1 MKIDQSSVAAL
12 GELARIEL
20 RPDEQVAFATQL
32 PAIVDYVGALE
43 QVMVDAP
50 PVGRMQPPA
59 PRADEVRPSDHREAI
74 LGQAPERVQDFWRVP
89 PVM

>member
-1 MKIDQSSVAAL
+1 MKIDQSAVAAL

-20 RPDEQVAFATQL
+20 RPEEQAAFATQL

-50 PVGRMQPPA
+50 PAGRLQPPA
-59 PRADEVRPSDHREAI
+59 PRADEIRPSNHREAI
-74 LGQAPERVQDFWRVP
+74 LEQAPERVQDFWRVP